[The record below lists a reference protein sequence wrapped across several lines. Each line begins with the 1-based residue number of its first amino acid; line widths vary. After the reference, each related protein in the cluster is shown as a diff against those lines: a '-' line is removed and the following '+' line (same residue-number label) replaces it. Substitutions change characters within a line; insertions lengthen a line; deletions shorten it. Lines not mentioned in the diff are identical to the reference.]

1 MVDSE
6 RQPEGKRP
14 GRESIEVDEGVR
26 LGPALG
32 RALLGFQRLL
42 DQELTSAGFAGRGFP
57 DGRVLRI
64 CLRSSGVTISE
75 IGRELGITRQAA
87 SKVIE
92 KLRGS
97 GFLEV
102 HASTADGREK
112 IVTLTPRAIDYLVAQ
127 RKAARAIER
136 RLRTAIGDEGF
147 KDLRHVLEVLGGN
160 DQPGLRD
167 YLRTRL
173 SALLPPDD

>member
-1 MVDSE
+1 
-6 RQPEGKRP
+6 
-14 GRESIEVDEGVR
+14 
-26 LGPALG
+26 
-32 RALLGFQRLL
+32 
-42 DQELTSAGFAGRGFP
+42 
-57 DGRVLRI
+57 
-64 CLRSSGVTISE
+64 VTISE

-97 GFLEV
+97 GFLQV

>member
-1 MVDSE
+1 MVGRE

-14 GRESIEVDEGVR
+14 GRESLEVDEGVW

-32 RALLGFQRLL
+32 HAWLGYQRLL
-42 DQELTSAGFAGRGFP
+42 DRELIAAGFAGRGFP

-97 GFLEV
+97 GFLQV